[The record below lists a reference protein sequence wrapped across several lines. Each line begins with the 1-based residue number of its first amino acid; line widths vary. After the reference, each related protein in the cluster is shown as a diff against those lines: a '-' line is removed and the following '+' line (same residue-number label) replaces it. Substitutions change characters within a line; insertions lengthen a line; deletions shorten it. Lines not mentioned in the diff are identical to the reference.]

1 MSVACP
7 NCGRLN
13 RAGARYCASC
23 QTPLSAAA
31 ARLHPGQLLDNGGYR
46 VVRALGKGG
55 MGAVW
60 LVAQTKAFDRL
71 AVLKEVVEYYD
82 PADAQARDR
91 AAERFEAEARTLGEL
106 KHPGIPDLYAYFSEG
121 GHNYLVMEYIE

>member
-13 RAGARYCASC
+13 RMGARYCASC
-23 QTPLSAAA
+23 QAPLGAAA
-31 ARLHPGQLLDNGGYR
+31 AHLQLGQFLGGGSYR

-60 LVAQTKAFDRL
+60 LVAQDK
-71 AVLKEVVEYYD
+71 K
-82 PADAQARDR
+82 Q
-91 AAERFEAEARTLGEL
+91 ERV
-106 KHPGIPDLYAYFSEG
+106 S
-121 GHNYLVMEYIE
+121 V